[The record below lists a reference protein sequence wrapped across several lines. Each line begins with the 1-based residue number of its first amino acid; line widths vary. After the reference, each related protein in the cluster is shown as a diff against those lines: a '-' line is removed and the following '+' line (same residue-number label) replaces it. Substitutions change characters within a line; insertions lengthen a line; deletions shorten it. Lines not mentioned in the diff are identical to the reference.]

1 MARIS
6 YKDVK
11 GSAISKLKSNNISTI
26 FCNPFYVSIIIV
38 VILLFIVQIEPVNLY
53 KQGIYSF
60 FVTIA
65 VVLSHNVIIRDMY
78 KDKNNSNE
86 RDIFRETVV
95 IKNNNVIP
103 PRNFNK
109 QSFNGSNEVEKN
121 EIKQSFADD
130 DTIEFLGL
138 TK

>member
-11 GSAISKLKSNNISTI
+11 GSAISKLKSNNISTV
-26 FCNPFYVSIIIV
+26 FCNPFYISIIIV
-38 VILLFIVQIEPVNLY
+38 IILLFITHIEPVNLY

-60 FVTIA
+60 LVTIA
-65 VVLSHNVIIRDMY
+65 IVLSHDVIIRDMY
-78 KDKNNSNE
+78 KDKHNSNE
-86 RDIFRETVV
+86 RDIFKETVV

-109 QSFNGSNEVEKN
+109 QSYTGSNEVEKQS
-121 EIKQSFADD
+121 IKEV
-130 DTIEFLGL
+130 DTLEFLGL

>member
-11 GSAISKLKSNNISTI
+11 GSAIGKLKSNNISNVL
-26 FCNPFYVSIIIV
+26 CNPFYVSIIIV
-38 VILLFIVQIEPVNLY
+38 VILLFIVHIEPINLY

-60 FVTIA
+60 FVTMA
-65 VVLSHNVIIRDMY
+65 VVLSHDVIIRDMY
-78 KDKNNSNE
+78 KDKHNSNE
-86 RDIFRETVV
+86 RDIFKETVV

-109 QSFNGSNEVEKN
+109 QSFSGSNEVEKN
-121 EIKQSFADD
+121 EIKSFADE

>member
-11 GSAISKLKSNNISTI
+11 GSAISKLKSNNVSAVL
-26 FCNPFYVSIIIV
+26 CNPFYISIIIV
-38 VILLFIVQIEPVNLY
+38 IILLFIAHVEPVNLY

-60 FVTIA
+60 LITIA
-65 VVLSHNVIIRDMY
+65 VILSHDVIIRDMY

-86 RDIFRETVV
+86 RDIFKETVV

-109 QSFNGSNEVEKN
+109 QLYSGSNEREK
-121 EIKQSFADD
+121 EQLKED
-130 DTIEFLGL
+130 DTLEFLGL